1 MKIIYE
7 IYKYLDIQ
15 SLINIYDVD
24 YKRRTI

>member
-15 SLINIYDVD
+15 LFINIYDVD